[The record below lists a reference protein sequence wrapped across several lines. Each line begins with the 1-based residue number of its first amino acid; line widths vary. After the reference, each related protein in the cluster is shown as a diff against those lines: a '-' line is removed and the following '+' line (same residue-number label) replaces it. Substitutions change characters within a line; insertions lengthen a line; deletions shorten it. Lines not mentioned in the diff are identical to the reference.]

1 MEYKVMID
9 AFEGPLDLLL
19 HLIKKS
25 NINVCDI
32 NIVDVANQ
40 YLDYINQMEKMN
52 LDIASEYL
60 IMAAELIE
68 IKSTFLLPKSDVMV
82 EEDARLDL
90 INRLLDYEHYKNMI
104 GYFKDLEM
112 NRRDEFTR
120 NPDDLRTYGLESEI
134 KLNGDVTVN
143 DLVSAFNNFM
153 KKQETFKPLNTKIT
167 SKEYSVSKR
176 CLEIKNTLKVKKKV
190 CFEELFV
197 KYEKAYIVVTFLAIL
212 DLVRNDGY
220 IVSQDYNFNQ
230 IYIED
235 VGV

>member
-1 MEYKVMID
+1 MID

-25 NINVCDI
+25 NINICDI
-32 NIVDVANQ
+32 NVVDITNQ

-68 IKSTFLLPKSDVMV
+68 IKSGYLLPKRDEV
-82 EEDARLDL
+82 EEDDARIEL

-104 GYFKDLEM
+104 SYFKDLEY
-112 NRRDEFTR
+112 NRRDEFTK
-120 NPDDLRTYGLESEI
+120 NPDDLRNYGLESEI
-134 KLNGDVTVN
+134 RLNSDVTVT
-143 DLVSAFNNFM
+143 DLVNAFNNFM
-153 KKQETFKPLNTKIT
+153 KKQESLKPLNTKVT

-176 CLEIKNTLKVKKKV
+176 CGEIKDILKIRKKI
-190 CFEELFV
+190 CFEDLFD
-197 KYEKAYIVVTFLAIL
+197 KYDRGFIVVTFLAIL
-212 DLVRNDGY
+212 DLVRNNGY
-220 IVSQDYNFNQ
+220 VVSQDYNFNQ

-235 VGV
+235 VNV

>member
-1 MEYKVMID
+1 MID